1 MVEPTYPDLSLWFGT
16 ECSHFFEYIS
26 RFNQC
31 YSFSKNIPVSASVFR
46 RKWIFVYTCASFLHE
61 NMQEAG
67 FFWATRT
74 IGTHPPTPGSR
85 AASTADPARWTRR
98 AATHTHME
106 AAHRHTPSWS
116 VGRSEQENSK
126 TSCVLSLERHEE
138 KGLYDLL
145 FLGNPCTH
153 VCSPWSTTN
162 SQCIMHTA
170 GSFSP

>member
-1 MVEPTYPDLSLWFGT
+1 MHLISSSNLRWHADGRNMAHSFHLEQEVTHDEMPYATAISFIQHLCWFD
-16 ECSHFFEYIS
+16 
-26 RFNQC
+26 R
-31 YSFSKNIPVSASVFR
+31 
-46 RKWIFVYTCASFLHE
+46 L
-61 NMQEAG
+61 AG

-98 AATHTHME
+98 AATHTHTE
-106 AAHRHTPSWS
+106 AAHRHTHSWS